1 MPTFAVEE
9 MTLLELEYAA
19 TGPDRLLN
27 ILKAPSHD
35 TEPLTPIT
43 HRRLANIN
51 LNWSEFCDVYIVP
64 GGRYLV
70 AVTTTNLS
78 VWDLSMCGNSEIL
91 AMYDFQAELELPST
105 SFHLPLVHATPDGRG
120 ILILTRCRPLDT

>member
-27 ILKAPSHD
+27 LLKAPSHD
-35 TEPLTPIT
+35 TEPLT
-43 HRRLANIN
+43 HRRPANIY
-51 LNWSEFCDVYIVP
+51 LDWSEFCDIYIVP

-78 VWDLSMCGNSEIL
+78 VWDLSTRRNSEIL
-91 AMYDFQAELELPST
+91 AMYDFQAKLGLAPT
-105 SFHLPLVHATPDGRG
+105 SFRLPLVHATPDGRG
-120 ILILTRCRPLDT
+120 ILILLRCRHLDM